1 MNLKARIVLVQQA
14 FKHGRAVFSWG
25 VTLAV
30 MCVAIA
36 SAQYIVIARDQSAG
50 SATDREE
57 IASILTRWEE
67 AWRTHDMAAF
77 ASLFHEDGVW
87 VLWTGEVWTGRRV
100 IEEGHAAV
108 HKTVF
113 RNSVQRENL
122 EELTFVGPDAA
133 MMRFCSVL
141 TGDERAPND
150 VIRSRKVV
158 VVTRREGKWK
168 VSWGQNTRLASNVP
182 DSDCFVK
189 LRQRGG

>member
-1 MNLKARIVLVQQA
+1 VQRA
-14 FKHGRAVFSWG
+14 FELLRAFLFG

-30 MCVAIA
+30 VCAATA
-36 SAQYIVIARDQSAG
+36 SAQSIATPHDQSAN
-50 SATDREE
+50 ATKDREE
-57 IASILTRWEE
+57 ITSILGRWEE
-67 AWRTHDMAAF
+67 AWRIHDMTAF

-122 EELTFVGPDAA
+122 EEVTFVGPDAA
-133 MMRFCSVL
+133 IMRFCSVL

-150 VIRSRKVV
+150 VIRSRKFV
-158 VVTRREGKWK
+158 VVTRRQNTWK
-168 VSWGQNTRLASNVP
+168 VSWGQNTRLAGSVP

-189 LRQRGG
+189 LRK